1 MGRVDGKVAF
11 ITGAARGQGRSHAVR
26 LAEEGADII
35 AIDICEQLDT
45 PYEMSTPED
54 LAETVRLVEALDRRI
69 VARQADVRD
78 QASLDRAVAEGV
90 AELGRLDIVLAN
102 AGICSFDPVE
112 EISEQKWGDML
123 DINLSGCWRTA
134 KAAIPSLND
143 GGSIVLTSSAAGLR
157 GYAGLAHYVTAKHGL
172 IGLMR
177 AMAHELGPR
186 GIRVNCV
193 NPTQVETDMLMNQGT
208 YNMFRPDLD
217 RDATKD
223 EFGEASQMGML
234 IPVPWVQS
242 SDITDAVLFLA
253 SDESKFVTALAL
265 PVDAGAVSK

>member
-1 MGRVDGKVAF
+1 MGRVEGKVAF

-35 AIDICEQLDT
+35 AVDICEQLDV

-54 LAETVRLVEALDRRI
+54 LEETVRLVEAQGRRI
-69 VARQADVRD
+69 VARQGDVRD
-78 QASLDRAVAEGV
+78 FASLEMAVEDGV
-90 AELGRLDIVLAN
+90 AELGRLDIVIAN

-112 EISEQKWGDML
+112 ELSEEKWGEML

-134 KAAIPSLND
+134 KAAIPRLAD
-143 GGSIVLTSSAAGLR
+143 GGSIILTSSAAGLR

-217 RDATKD
+217 RASKE
-223 EFGEASQMGML
+223 EFAEASQMGML

-242 SDITDAVLFLA
+242 SDVTNAVLFLA

>member
-1 MGRVDGKVAF
+1 MGRVEGKVAF

-35 AIDICEQLDT
+35 ALDICKQLGT
-45 PYEMSTPED
+45 PYEMSKPED
-54 LAETVRLVEALDRRI
+54 LDETVRLVEAAGGRI
-69 VARQADVRD
+69 VARQGDVRD
-78 QASLDRAVAEGV
+78 QGSLDAAVADGV
-90 AELGRLDIVLAN
+90 AELGAIDIVIAN

-112 EISEQKWGDML
+112 QISEDKWGEML

-134 KAAIPSLND
+134 KAAIPQLND

-208 YNMFRPDLD
+208 YNMFRPDLEE
-217 RDATKD
+217 ATKD
-223 EFGEASQMGML
+223 EFAEASQSGML